1 MGHEAA
7 EGDAASPKEQNLTS
21 RARGEFPKVWQCLGE
36 AADGSGSLLLY
47 SQTPLNHHLP
57 EARLQFRASPLP
69 FSIVIGTRMPG
80 HEGGSRK
87 PEPEMPLD
95 KSSIIPY
102 KWVKDTDMT
111 SKEILEKVKEMLEIN
126 TRVNWDGQWME
137 KRPVTA
143 NEEFQNILDE
153 IEKMEK

>member
-1 MGHEAA
+1 
-7 EGDAASPKEQNLTS
+7 
-21 RARGEFPKVWQCLGE
+21 
-36 AADGSGSLLLY
+36 
-47 SQTPLNHHLP
+47 
-57 EARLQFRASPLP
+57 
-69 FSIVIGTRMPG
+69 
-80 HEGGSRK
+80 
-87 PEPEMPLD
+87 
-95 KSSIIPY
+95 
-102 KWVKDTDMT
+102 MT